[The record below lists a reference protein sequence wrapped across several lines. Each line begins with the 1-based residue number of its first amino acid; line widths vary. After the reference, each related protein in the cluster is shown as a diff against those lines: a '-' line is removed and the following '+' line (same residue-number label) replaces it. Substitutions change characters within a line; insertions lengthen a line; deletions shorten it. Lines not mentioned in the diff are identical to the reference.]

1 MRSYVILSV
10 FPTGVFRKVYT
21 TYLLSSKLYG
31 FSHIELKETIIMIC
45 HIIFSLYFFHW
56 VLKEFSMIYQIAL
69 FSFMSFPSKFLI
81 KGLNEATYA
90 ILSIFPHWGF

>member
-31 FSHIELKETIIMIC
+31 FSRIELKETITIIC
-45 HIIFSLYFFHW
+45 CIIFSLFFPLG
-56 VLKEFSMIYQIAL
+56 LKEFSNISNSILLTFFPQGFWRRL
-69 FSFMSFPSKFLI
+69 FQDDDITWTSVD
-81 KGLNEATYA
+81 
-90 ILSIFPHWGF
+90 

>member
-31 FSHIELKETIIMIC
+31 FSRIELKDTITIIC
-45 HIIFSLYFFHW
+45 CIIFSLFFPLG
-56 VLKEFSMIYQIAL
+56 LKEFSQHM
-69 FSFMSFPSKFLI
+69 
-81 KGLNEATYA
+81 EH
-90 ILSIFPHWGF
+90 LSPHIFPTGFLEELLKMMILTLTSMD